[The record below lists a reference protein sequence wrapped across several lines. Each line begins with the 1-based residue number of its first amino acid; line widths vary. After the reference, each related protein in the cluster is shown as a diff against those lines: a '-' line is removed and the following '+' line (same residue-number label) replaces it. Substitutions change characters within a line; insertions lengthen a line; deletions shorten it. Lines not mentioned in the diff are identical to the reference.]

1 MLVEILSRQNIKGST
16 LEEAQKASGPALDA
30 LWRTHWIK
38 DSVMK
43 KDVALLAP
51 LKDFA
56 DEIAES
62 SDCVVITAGRQEAL
76 AIRAALAAVPAEE
89 GRPEVI
95 VCEPTFSPSWYGD
108 LFEKLEGRRCVQLA
122 VTAGAEDLL
131 LRCAYATV
139 KRFIFENGR
148 NVPGNVLESEEHS
161 RVYAVCG
168 RGSTVIAQDAQEND
182 YPAISLDDTVDP
194 MYLANT
200 AAVLLP
206 VLIRGGDGAAFLEG
220 FGEVVA
226 APDWDISATAYAYIR
241 AGFERSCTAGVPTFF
256 AESWQQEYG
265 AMAEWAAGFSGG
277 MLRRPLSMPTEKM
290 LRDSCYAKARLEI
303 LIGAEES
310 AEDLMTPPFEGCDP
324 DGSLQLLLKAEKE
337 HDFYDELLGGEGFEF
352 KVEQAD
358 AAGAG
363 ALMAFLQ
370 MSEGIAAWL
379 AAHGE

>member
-182 YPAISLDDTVDP
+182 YPVISLDDTVDP

-220 FGEVVA
+220 FTALCIDLARSMA
-226 APDWDISATAYAYIR
+226 AD
-241 AGFERSCTAGVPTFF
+241 
-256 AESWQQEYG
+256 
-265 AMAEWAAGFSGG
+265 
-277 MLRRPLSMPTEKM
+277 
-290 LRDSCYAKARLEI
+290 
-303 LIGAEES
+303 
-310 AEDLMTPPFEGCDP
+310 
-324 DGSLQLLLKAEKE
+324 
-337 HDFYDELLGGEGFEF
+337 GEGA
-352 KVEQAD
+352 KHLITCQIKGAKTVEQAEIIGKSVIGSSLTKAAIFGCD
-358 AAGAG
+358 ANWGRVLAAMGYSGEDFDPEQVDVAFASAAGRVEVCKDG
-363 ALMAFLQ
+363 RGLAFDEDLAKTVLTEKEVVIDVT
-370 MSEGIAAWL
+370 MREGDASATCWGCDLTYDYVRIN
-379 AAHGE
+379 GDYRT